1 MLRQSTTPVRSDF
14 VDISDVK
21 IEVERR
27 GRRAPL
33 LVLPGE
39 EALEIETPAL
49 EKLCEHRELIIFWPP
64 GFGRS
69 NRPDWITNMDDVA
82 CVCLDVMAKLGLDKI
97 PVVGF
102 SLGGWIAAEMAVRN
116 DARFS
121 HLVLVDAYGVKF
133 GGPTDRDIA

>member
-27 GRRAPL
+27 GRGAPL

-82 CVCLDVMAKLGLDKI
+82 
-97 PVVGF
+97 
-102 SLGGWIAAEMAVRN
+102 
-116 DARFS
+116 
-121 HLVLVDAYGVKF
+121 
-133 GGPTDRDIA
+133 